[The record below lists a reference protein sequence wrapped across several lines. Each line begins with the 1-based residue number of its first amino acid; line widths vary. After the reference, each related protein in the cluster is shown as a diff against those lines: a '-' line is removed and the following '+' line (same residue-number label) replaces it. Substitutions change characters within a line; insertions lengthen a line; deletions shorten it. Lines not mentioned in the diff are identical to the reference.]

1 MYMDILPTYV
11 SVYHMHAVPSEAKR
25 GHLIPLERAIQTS
38 ESFQMVIGIEPRSS
52 RKAVSAL

>member
-11 SVYHMHAVPSEAKR
+11 SVYHMYAVPSEAKR
-25 GHLIPLERAIQTS
+25 GHLIPLELVIQTS